1 MSRTNIQDQLKQAN
15 ETINNSEFVGDAVN
29 AIVDNQETIV
39 ITAFRMLTTL
49 FVGIL
54 TVLTAV
60 VSIPFNMFNSD
71 KKILM
76 SLTTTTTTKMQ
87 NFVTCSNL

>member
-15 ETINNSEFVGDAVN
+15 ETNNNSEFVGDAVN
-29 AIVDNQETIV
+29 AIVDNQEAIV

-71 KKILM
+71 KKG
-76 SLTTTTTTKMQ
+76 
-87 NFVTCSNL
+87 F

>member
-71 KKILM
+71 KKG
-76 SLTTTTTTKMQ
+76 
-87 NFVTCSNL
+87 F

>member
-15 ETINNSEFVGDAVN
+15 ETNNNSEFVGDAVN
-29 AIVDNQETIV
+29 AIVDNQEAIV

-60 VSIPFNMFNSD
+60 VSIPFNMFDSD
-71 KKILM
+71 KKG
-76 SLTTTTTTKMQ
+76 
-87 NFVTCSNL
+87 F